1 MVVGTATTIEPPEA
15 VAGLCLRPLSSGMTP
30 SADSPCVDRLHP
42 SPNHGERKDGRT
54 PDALVLH
61 YTGMKDAAGALHQ
74 LCNPLAQVSS
84 HYLVFEDGRVFQLVP
99 ENRRAWHA
107 GKGSWQGNTD
117 MNSASIGI
125 EIVNP
130 GHEHGYI
137 PFPEPQI
144 AATLALCQD
153 IVARWRIRPDR
164 VIAHSDMAPARKQD
178 PGELFPWDRFAAGGV
193 GLWTTP
199 RPQTSGRFFARGES
213 GQAIEA
219 LQAMLAMLGYDQPIT
234 GVFDEAME
242 FVVIAFQR
250 HFRPERVDGVADAST
265 IGTLRDLLAARSA

>member
-1 MVVGTATTIEPPEA
+1 
-15 VAGLCLRPLSSGMTP
+15 MTP
-30 SADSPCVDRLHP
+30 PADSPHVARVHP
-42 SPNHGERKDGRT
+42 SPNHGERKDGRQ

-84 HYLVFEDGRVFQLVP
+84 HYFVFEDGRILQLVP
-99 ENRRAWHA
+99 EIRRAWHA
-107 GKGSWQGNTD
+107 GKGSWQGETD

-130 GHEHGYI
+130 GHEHGYRA
-137 PFPEPQI
+137 FPEAQI
-144 AATLALCQD
+144 DALLPLCGD
-153 IVARWRIRPDR
+153 IVARWRIPADR

-178 PGELFPWDRFAAGGV
+178 PGELFPWARLAAGGV
-193 GLWTTP
+193 GLWTPP
-199 RPQTSGRFFARGES
+199 RPQTGGRFFARGES
-213 GQAIEA
+213 GQPIEA

-234 GVFDEAME
+234 GVFDETTE
-242 FVVIAFQR
+242 LVVIAFQR
-250 HFRPERVDGVADAST
+250 HFRPERIDGVADAST